1 MTAKDKAKNI
11 YNQMLEW
18 VDDAHIYKERNIVC
32 ITAKQCALIC
42 VDELIDDRRKSYCS
56 GFKYWEIV
64 KEEIN
69 KL

>member
-1 MTAKDKAKNI
+1 MTPKDKAKNI

-32 ITAKQCALIC
+32 ITAKKCALIC
-42 VDELIDDRRKSYCS
+42 VDEMLCIYDREDNEMAYLEKV
-56 GFKYWEIV
+56 KQEIY
-64 KEEIN
+64 